1 MREIKQVFVLFWL
14 SVIFLFLMS
23 ATILLMPAGA
33 EAGGNCSASIG
44 LTFWISAAAGY
55 LLLFL
60 VNVKRKN
67 MMQKSENTVPKD
79 DKPGV
84 LVFFSNIPA
93 LTADIMLF
101 SSFLI
106 FIILRFTELKNMY
119 ISYIFLFLLIFSL
132 NMHCVFNGRIY
143 KFVTK
148 VREMKRL

>member
-1 MREIKQVFVLFWL
+1 MKEAKRVFVLFWI
-14 SVIFLFLMS
+14 SVGFLLLMS
-23 ATILLMPAGA
+23 ATILLMPIGA
-33 EAGGNCSASIG
+33 EAAGNFSVAIG
-44 LTFWISAAAGY
+44 LVFWISASAGY
-55 LLLFL
+55 ILLFL
-60 VNVKRKN
+60 VNVKRIN
-67 MMQKSENTVPKD
+67 MMQKSENTVPKG

-84 LVFFSNIPA
+84 LVFFSNTPA

-143 KFVTK
+143 KFVIK